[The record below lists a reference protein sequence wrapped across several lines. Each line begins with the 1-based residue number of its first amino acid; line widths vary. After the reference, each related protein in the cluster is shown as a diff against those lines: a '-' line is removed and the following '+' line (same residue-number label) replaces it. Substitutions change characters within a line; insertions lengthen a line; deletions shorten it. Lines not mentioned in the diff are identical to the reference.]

1 MSVAG
6 VICAIRKA
14 DCTVPV
20 APGTKEASC
29 KCGATILLSRASL
42 RRVKRG
48 YVALCSICM
57 QAAYQIDPD
66 RFTLE
71 FPSLQDI
78 AETVRDAESN

>member
-1 MSVAG
+1 
-6 VICAIRKA
+6 
-14 DCTVPV
+14 
-20 APGTKEASC
+20 
-29 KCGATILLSRASL
+29 
-42 RRVKRG
+42 
-48 YVALCSICM
+48 M